1 MIKKE
6 NISYE
11 NYAQNILIQCPL
23 CKQKKILKIPIQII
37 DQNKQL
43 TTISVP
49 SGLVCKHSFQLFVD
63 KNYKV
68 RGYQKVDFE
77 LSRMEFY
84 EDTIESIKSKGTQ
97 GGKKNSIL
105 NILSFSQDLIKLL
118 RDYVDGNEIL
128 GSSLF
133 TIEGKILYSSL
144 PLKTLF
150 NTIREFEV
158 RNEKNLIMVKK
169 YFLVLENDQ
178 KIFSQ
183 FIQIGSVSLIITLIF
198 SNTVRL
204 GMGDLYLKEIIKKIQ
219 ELK

>member
-1 MIKKE
+1 MIKE
-6 NISYE
+6 ETINYE
-11 NYAQNILIQCPL
+11 NYTQNVLIQCPL
-23 CKQKKILKIPIQII
+23 CKQKKILKIPFQII
-37 DQNKQL
+37 DQSKQL
-43 TTISVP
+43 TTVSIP

-84 EDTIESIKSKGTQ
+84 EDTIESLGPKGTQ
-97 GGKKNSIL
+97 EKKMTFFNT
-105 NILSFSQDLIKLL
+105 LSFSQDLVKLL
-118 RDYVDGNEIL
+118 RNYVDGNEIL

-133 TIEGKILYSSL
+133 TVEGKVLYSSL
-144 PLKTLF
+144 PLKTLY

-158 RNEKNLIMVKK
+158 RNEKNLIMVQK

-178 KIFSQ
+178 KVFSQ
-183 FIQIGSVSLIITLIF
+183 FIQIGNLSFIITLIF
-198 SNTVRL
+198 SKTVRL

-219 ELK
+219 GLK

>member
-1 MIKKE
+1 MINKE
-6 NISYE
+6 NIGYE
-11 NYAQNILIQCPL
+11 NYTQNVLIQCPL
-23 CKQKKILKIPIQII
+23 CNQKKILKIPFQII
-37 DQNKQL
+37 NQNKRL
-43 TTISVP
+43 TTVSVP
-49 SGLVCKHSFQLFVD
+49 SGLVCKHTFQLFVD
-63 KNYKV
+63 KNFKV

-77 LSRMEFY
+77 LSRIEFY
-84 EDTIESIKSKGTQ
+84 DDTIESLEFKGTQ
-97 GGKKNSIL
+97 EKNKNSFF
-105 NILSFSQDLIKLL
+105 NMLSFSQDLIRLL
-118 RDYVDGNEIL
+118 RNYVDGNNIL

-133 TIEGKILYSSL
+133 TLEGKVLYSSL

-150 NTIREFEV
+150 HTIREFEV

-183 FIQIGSVSLIITLIF
+183 FIQISNVSLIITLIL

-219 ELK
+219 QLK

>member
-6 NISYE
+6 IISYE
-11 NYAQNILIQCPL
+11 NYTQNILIQCPL

-63 KNYKV
+63 KHYKV

-77 LSRMEFY
+77 LSRVEFY
-84 EDTIESIKSKGTQ
+84 EDTIEYIKSKGSQ

-105 NILSFSQDLIKLL
+105 NLLSFSQDLIKLL

-183 FIQIGSVSLIITLIF
+183 FIQIDNVSLIITLIF

>member
-6 NISYE
+6 NIGYE
-11 NYAQNILIQCPL
+11 NYTQNVLIQCPL
-23 CKQKKILKIPIQII
+23 CNQKKILKIPFQII
-37 DQNKQL
+37 NQNKQL
-43 TTISVP
+43 TTVSVP
-49 SGLVCKHSFQLFVD
+49 SELVCKHTFQLFVD
-63 KNYKV
+63 KNFKV

-84 EDTIESIKSKGTQ
+84 EDTIDSLGFKGTQ
-97 GGKKNSIL
+97 EKKKNSL
-105 NILSFSQDLIKLL
+105 FNMLSFSQDLIRLL
-118 RDYVDGNEIL
+118 RNCVDGNNIL

-133 TIEGKILYSSL
+133 TLEGKVLYSSL

-183 FIQIGSVSLIITLIF
+183 FIQISNLSLIITLIF
-198 SNTVRL
+198 SDAVRL

-219 ELK
+219 QLK